1 MQPRMMVEAFFL
13 FFLIIQI
20 ELSDFVL
27 HLVTL
32 NASGEPVKKERKL
45 EKHCGW
51 LYNKLYVIQ
60 LSNLLNHLLFI
71 EFRRYLRVFH
81 AYTRRRIHTMIK
93 SQVFY
98 WMVIILVLFNTVVL
112 ATEYYGQPQW
122 LTNTQEVANRVFVC
136 LFSFEMLLKM
146 YSLGITGYFVSNFNR
161 FDCFVVI
168 ASIIEFVLIYMG
180 LMTPLGISVLRC
192 VRLLRVFK
200 VTRYWTALRNLV
212 ASLLNSMKSIAS
224 LLLLL
229 FLFIVIFALLGMQM
243 FGGKFDHIFAVE
255 EKPRNNFDS
264 FWGALIT
271 VFQVM

>member
-1 MQPRMMVEAFFL
+1 MR
-13 FFLIIQI
+13 IC
-20 ELSDFVL
+20 FVL
-27 HLVTL
+27 
-32 NASGEPVKKERKL
+32 E
-45 EKHCGW
+45 
-51 LYNKLYVIQ
+51 I
-60 LSNLLNHLLFI
+60 
-71 EFRRYLRVFH
+71 
-81 AYTRRRIHTMIK
+81 
-93 SQVFY
+93 
-98 WMVIILVLFNTVVL
+98 
-112 ATEYYGQPQW
+112 
-122 LTNTQEVANRVFVC
+122 ANRLFVY

-168 ASIIEFVLIYMG
+168 ASIIEFVLIHFSVI
-180 LMTPLGISVLRC
+180 PSLGISVLRC

-243 FGGKFDHIFAVE
+243 FGGKFDHIFVVD

-271 VFQVM
+271 VFQVKKTLQNLLFYNKNFCELDFNR